1 VFKKKGSP
9 FMKHR
14 RGKGN
19 FSTLHAVAGLVF
31 LIGVVVAMAI
41 LLTPEKE
48 EAPPVSTTTYEARPA
63 DRQHDDLRLRRFA
76 HEGEAS
82 VPEGEDPAL
91 VPVSN
96 NTPPEAPAPAGKFSI
111 EGTALDKTSG
121 EPVSDVAVIASRV
134 PTEAEESA
142 YQARDREVVSENRT
156 EEFTAL
162 IDEKQRL
169 WADASVHTGPDGRF
183 VLPIE
188 HEGEYRITLR
198 PRNHL
203 RKVVEKE
210 FVGESR
216 PRWTMD
222 VTLETGASISGRIT
236 DSFDNKGVAGITVY
250 ATLEPNQQQ
259 NQARTDDE
267 GNYTVGGLSPGN
279 YGVVAEIENTVYRVT
294 KVLPFKRTSIAAA
307 DQAVKGID
315 FKLDKGGVVWGY
327 VKTPDDVPV
336 AADVVLCTS
345 ESVLTQ
351 ALTAMVKRAP
361 PLRDNADKEDGYYE
375 LTGVPLD
382 EEWRVYATADESA
395 PQLADPF
402 VLTSRA
408 KEVRVDITMFAGSNV
423 FGQVVDGKGKPVP
436 DAQVACFPSYTQL
449 MSPMDKPQA
458 AREGR
463 SDDEGYFEIKEL
475 PAGNYQIMGHKEGY
489 KYALNGTPI
498 YSNGYHEV
506 KNVRVVLENI
516 EAGEYRV
523 FGTVMD
529 ATGSGLSGAK
539 VTLSGIGTE
548 SLNGVERETE
558 SGPGGDFNFDGV
570 EIGTYVIHA
579 DLEGYARKTLS
590 KVLLDK
596 QNDVVMEAASI
607 VRGRVIAKSTN
618 AAPENG
624 YTVSANL
631 IQSETVDESDSNGF
645 LSFLQGAESGNNSE
659 TFNDPTGTYE
669 LTLSAGTWQLEG
681 SATPLAPARR
691 QITLEPGQVLENID
705 LILDADGGTIEGVV
719 LTTDGQSPQG
729 ATVFLVEA
737 SSPSQALTMFAQ
749 DGGGMD
755 SMQVGDDG
763 VFTFERLGEGTY
775 YAVARHPAYPQAMS
789 PSILLEAQGTQS
801 GVEIIMGPGGSL
813 EGFVFEEG
821 RGVEGRVVTVVADG
835 QPYTGTSGANGAY
848 AIRNIPAGTW
858 QAFVT
863 NPGAGIS
870 LDMLNGQGY
879 PVTIFSGS
887 ATYRN
892 FGEFTGVTLN
902 VTVASGTTGSTLPG
916 FENIGGRVVLN
927 PATVIPVIGSGLDVG
942 MIPGDHYTVISG
954 AVSITDVT
962 VGPWRVDYYSPTQD
976 TTYRWRGTADV
987 EVTGEALEIE
997 VVIFTD

>member
-1 VFKKKGSP
+1 
-9 FMKHR
+9 MKHR

-19 FSTLHAVAGLVF
+19 FSTLQAVAGLLF
-31 LIGVVVAMAI
+31 LLGVIVAMAI

-48 EAPPVSTTTYEARPA
+48 EAPPVSTVAYETRPA
-63 DRQHDDLRLRRFA
+63 DRQQDELRLRRFA
-76 HEGEAS
+76 QEGKDPASEGEE
-82 VPEGEDPAL
+82 PTL

-96 NTPPEAPAPAGKFSI
+96 NAVTEESLPVGRFSI
-111 EGTALDKTSG
+111 EGAVIDKKSG
-121 EPVSDVAVIASRV
+121 EPVGNVAVIASRI

-142 YQARDREVVSENRT
+142 YSAKDREIVEQKRSD
-156 EEFTAL
+156 EFTAL
-162 IDEKQRL
+162 IEEKQRL

-183 VLPIE
+183 TLPIE
-188 HEGEYRITLR
+188 HQGDYKITVR

-203 RKVVEKE
+203 RKIVEKE

-216 PRWTMD
+216 PKWN
-222 VTLETGASISGRIT
+222 VEIPVESGATISGRIT
-236 DSFDNKGVAGITVY
+236 DSFDNDGIAGIRVY
-250 ATLEPNQQQ
+250 ATLEPNEFQ
-259 NQARTDDE
+259 NDATTDDE
-267 GNYTVGGLSPGN
+267 GNYTVGGLSTGN
-279 YGVVAEIENTVYRVT
+279 YSVVAEIEGTVYRVT
-294 KVLPFKRTSIAAA
+294 KILPFKRTSIAAA

-327 VKTPDDVPV
+327 VTTPDDAPV

-361 PLRDNADKEDGYYE
+361 PLSDNSDKEDGYYE

-382 EEWRVYATADESA
+382 EEWRLYATADESA

-408 KEVRVDITMFAGSNV
+408 KEVRVDITMFTGSNV
-423 FGQVVDGKGKPVP
+423 YGQVVDGKGKPVP

-449 MSPMDKPQA
+449 MSPLDKPQA
-458 AREGR
+458 ARDSR

-498 YSNGYHEV
+498 YSNGFHEV

-523 FGTVMD
+523 FGTVTD
-529 ATGSGLSGAK
+529 AAGNGLSGAK
-539 VTLSGIGTE
+539 VTLSGLGTE
-548 SLNGVERETE
+548 SLNGVEVDTE

-570 EIGTYVIHA
+570 EIGTYVLHT

-618 AAPENG
+618 VAPENG
-624 YTVSANL
+624 YTVSASL
-631 IQSETVDESDSNGF
+631 IQSETAGTGDSNGF
-645 LSFLQGAESGNNSE
+645 LSFLQGGETGNKSE
-659 TFNDPTGTYE
+659 TFSDPAGTYE
-669 LTLSAGTWQLEG
+669 MTLSAGTWQLEG

-691 QITLEPGQVLENID
+691 QITLQPGEVLENID

-719 LTTDGQSPQG
+719 VTTDGQSPQG

-749 DGGGMD
+749 EGGGMD
-755 SMQVGDDG
+755 SMQVGEDG
-763 VFTFERLGEGTY
+763 AFTFERLGEGTY
-775 YAVARHPAYPQAMS
+775 YAVARHPTYPQAMS
-789 PSILLEAQGTQS
+789 PSIILEAQGTQS

-813 EGFVFEEG
+813 EGFVFEQG
-821 RGVEGRVVTVVADG
+821 KGVERRVVSVIADG
-835 QPYTGTSGANGAY
+835 QPYTSTSGANGAY
-848 AIRNIPAGTW
+848 EVRNIPAGTW

-870 LDMLNGQGY
+870 LDVLNGQGY

-887 ATYRN
+887 ATYHN
-892 FGEFTGVTLN
+892 FGEFNGITVH
-902 VTVASGTTGSTLPG
+902 VTVASGSTGATLPTN
-916 FENIGGRVVLN
+916 FDNFGGRVVLN
-927 PATVIPVIGSGLDVG
+927 PATVIPAIGSGLDAG
-942 MIPGDHYTVISG
+942 MIPGDHYTVIG
-954 AVSITDVT
+954 GSISIPDVT
-962 VGPWRVDYYSPTQD
+962 VGSWRVDYYGLAQD
-976 TTYRWRGTADV
+976 ATYQWRGTEDV
-987 EVTGEALEIE
+987 EVTGEEPEIE
-997 VVIFTD
+997 VVIFIE